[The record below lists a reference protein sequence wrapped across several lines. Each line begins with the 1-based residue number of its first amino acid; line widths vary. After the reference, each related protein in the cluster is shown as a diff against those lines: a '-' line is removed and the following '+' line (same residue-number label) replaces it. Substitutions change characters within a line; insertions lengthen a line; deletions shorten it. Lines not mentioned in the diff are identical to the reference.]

1 MISINKRNSTNTCEK
16 KEVCGKPTLI
26 SRQINEWLNGKIRHA
41 QDKFSKIP
49 PNMFLSHVLAA
60 QNTGIH
66 VFSRLCLLDK
76 TLLTHY

>member
-1 MISINKRNSTNTCEK
+1 MIFINKRNSTNVKK
-16 KEVCGKPTLI
+16 KEVHGEPTLI

-49 PNMFLSHVLAA
+49 PNMFLSHVVSTV

-66 VFSRLCLLDK
+66 VFFRLCLLDK